1 MNEKVIKLL
10 RFEVVRK
17 GQAAT
22 YAFIAF
28 SIFSFLYGFGCVK
41 FLPIVKIVSI
51 FLVIVNILRFF
62 LFKKLI
68 DKNGLTEKEWK
79 QALTVILLNGAGLS
93 LILSLS
99 AFELKLSGFPF
110 IVSTTLLAGLVGAST
125 VTLSYFPV
133 LFLPFLSILLVPQMG
148 IIIYYSFEDTKFLAL
163 IVLYLLYFFYQ
174 TKQFS
179 SYRKELNRLF
189 TYQLEL
195 ETKNQELN
203 ESKDIIIEQTVKL
216 VHASRLSVLGEMSAG
231 VGHEINNPLTI
242 IYTCVNKLIKM
253 GNSNNL
259 DNETVLNYSE
269 KIVKSV
275 QRISSIVNGLKH
287 FSNQSERV
295 PKSRVSIQE
304 IISETSLFCSE
315 HFNSLGISFKIAN
328 IPDVGIHCHSVQ
340 ISQVLINLFKN
351 ASDAL
356 AFEDNDSEKWI
367 SVDFRKSEKDFYFI
381 ISNGG
386 EKIPKEVASKIFK
399 PFFTTKDKN
408 TGTGLGLSISQT
420 IMKDHGGE
428 LYFDGENYDK
438 TTFIVKH
445 PLA

>member
-1 MNEKVIKLL
+1 MNENVINLL
-10 RFEVVRK
+10 RFEVIKK
-17 GQAAT
+17 GQSAT

-28 SIFSFLYGFGCVK
+28 GIFSYWYGFGCVQ
-41 FLPIVKIVSI
+41 FLPVIKGVSL
-51 FLVIVNILRFF
+51 FLVFVNFHRFF
-62 LFKKLI
+62 YFKKLI
-68 DKNGLTEKEWK
+68 TKNGMTDKEWVHS
-79 QALTVILLNGAGLS
+79 LVIILLNGSGLS
-93 LILSLS
+93 LILSLA
-99 AFELKLSGFPF
+99 AFELKLSGFPY

-133 LFLPFLSILLVPQMG
+133 LFLPFLSILIIPQIG
-148 IIIYYSFEDTKFLAL
+148 IILYYSIQDQQFLAL
-163 IVLYLLYFFYQ
+163 IFLYMMYFFYQ

-179 SYRKELNRLF
+179 SYRKDLDKLF

-195 ETKNQELN
+195 ETKNQELSD
-203 ESKDIIIEQTVKL
+203 SKNIIIEQTVKL

-253 GNSNNL
+253 GNSNTL
-259 DNETVLNYSE
+259 DNESVINYSE

-295 PKSRVSIQE
+295 PKSKISIQE

-356 AFEDNDSEKWI
+356 AFEDNTEEKWI
-367 SVDFRKSEKDFYFI
+367 AVDFKKDEKYFYFV

-386 EKIPKEVASKIFK
+386 ARIPQEIAAEIFK
-399 PFFTTKDKN
+399 PFFTTKDNNK
-408 TGTGLGLSISQT
+408 GTGLGLSISQT

-428 LYFDGENYDK
+428 LYFDSENLDN
-438 TTFIVKH
+438 TTFVVKH
-445 PLA
+445 PI

>member
-1 MNEKVIKLL
+1 MNENVINLL
-10 RFEVVRK
+10 RFEVVKK
-17 GQAAT
+17 GQSAT

-28 SIFSFLYGFGCVK
+28 GIFSYWYGFGCVQ
-41 FLPIVKIVSI
+41 FLPIIKGVSL
-51 FLVIVNILRFF
+51 FLVVVNFLRFF
-62 LFKKLI
+62 YFKKLI
-68 DKNGLTEKEWK
+68 AKNGMTDKEWINS
-79 QALTVILLNGAGLS
+79 LVIILLNGSGLS
-93 LILSLS
+93 LILSLA

-133 LFLPFLSILLVPQMG
+133 LFLPFLSILIIPQIG
-148 IIIYYSFEDTKFLAL
+148 IILYYSFQDQQFLAL
-163 IVLYLLYFFYQ
+163 IFLYMMYFFYQ

-179 SYRKELNRLF
+179 SYRKDLDKLF

-203 ESKDIIIEQTVKL
+203 DSKNIIIEQTVKL

-253 GNSNNL
+253 GNSNTL
-259 DNETVLNYSE
+259 DNESVINYSE

-287 FSNQSERV
+287 FSNQSDRV
-295 PKSRVSIQE
+295 PKSRISIQE

-356 AFEDNDSEKWI
+356 AFEDKTEEKWI
-367 SVDFRKSEKDFYFI
+367 AVDFKKDEKYFYFV

-386 EKIPKEVASKIFK
+386 ARIPQEIAAEIFK
-399 PFFTTKDKN
+399 PFFTTKDNNK
-408 TGTGLGLSISQT
+408 GTGLGLSISQT

-428 LYFDGENYDK
+428 LYFDSENLDN
-438 TTFIVKH
+438 TTFVVKH
-445 PLA
+445 PI